1 MIIKQFKNGNLHI
14 KREVDDAGL
23 DGIELLYYNADMHPV
38 SEEYCISNYAT
49 ASDWEYN
56 GGYDYYRVTSYNL
69 IDLED
74 FRTAILKRLDDKYVQ
89 EYIIPELDY

>member
-14 KREVDDAGL
+14 KREVSDAGL
-23 DGIELLYYNADMHPV
+23 EGIELLYYNADMHPV

-56 GGYDYYRVTSYNL
+56 GGFDYYRVTSYNL

-74 FRTAILKRLDDKYVQ
+74 FRTAILKPLPEKYIQ
-89 EYIIPELDY
+89 EYILPELDY